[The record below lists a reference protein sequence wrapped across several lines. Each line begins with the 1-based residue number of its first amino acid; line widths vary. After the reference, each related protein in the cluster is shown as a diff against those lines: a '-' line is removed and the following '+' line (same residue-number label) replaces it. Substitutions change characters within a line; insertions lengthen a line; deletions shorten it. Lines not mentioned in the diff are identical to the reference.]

1 MNLVVGATGR
11 LGSAICRLLAA
22 QGKPIRALVRSVSD
36 PAAVRALRELGAEL
50 VYGDLRDQGSLETA
64 CQDVRA
70 VISTASAV
78 PRRYEW
84 GVNDVRTVDLEGLT
98 HLIAAAQAA
107 DVPRLVYVSLSGHL
121 DLDFP
126 LRNAKRAIERRLR
139 DSGLVY
145 TALRPSYFMEAWLS
159 PALGFD
165 VAKARARIYGSGEH
179 PISWISLQDV
189 ARFAAAC
196 LDHPA
201 ARYACLELGGPEAL
215 GPLQVVRIFE
225 QIGGTAFAVRHVP
238 EEALREQQE
247 KATDP
252 MQQSLAGLMRC
263 YARGDPID
271 MQETLA
277 VFPMELVSVT
287 EYAQRVI
294 RTT

>member
-22 QGKPIRALVRSVSD
+22 EGKPIRALVRSVSD
-36 PAAVRALRELGAEL
+36 PATVGTLRGLGAEL
-50 VYGDLRDQGSLETA
+50 AYGDLRDTSSLDAA
-64 CQDVRA
+64 CQNVRA

-78 PRRYEW
+78 PRRHEL
-84 GVNDVRTVDLEGLT
+84 GVNDVQTVDLEGLT

-126 LRNAKRAIERRLR
+126 LRNAKRAVEQRLR

-145 TALRPSYFMEAWLS
+145 TILRPSYFMEAWLS

-165 VAKARARIYGSGEH
+165 AAKARARIYGSGEH

-189 ARFAAAC
+189 ARFATAC
-196 LDHPA
+196 LDHPT
-201 ARYACLELGGPEAL
+201 ARYAILELGGPEAL
-215 GPLQVVRIFE
+215 SPLQVVRIFE
-225 QIGGTAFAVRHVP
+225 EISGTSFEVQYVP

-247 KATDP
+247 RATDP

-271 MQETLA
+271 MQKTLD
-277 VFPMELVSVT
+277 VFPMKLVSVMD
-287 EYAQRVI
+287 YARCVI
-294 RTT
+294 GTT